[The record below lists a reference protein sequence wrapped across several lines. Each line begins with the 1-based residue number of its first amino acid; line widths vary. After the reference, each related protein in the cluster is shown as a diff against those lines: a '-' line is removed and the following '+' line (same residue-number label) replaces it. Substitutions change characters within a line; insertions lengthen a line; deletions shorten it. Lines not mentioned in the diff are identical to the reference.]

1 MSVQTYECKA
11 VLNVAGVESDL
22 PLTVKYII
30 LPFFPET
37 RESPAEPRQIEIL
50 SIWRGDR
57 VLGDRVLAVDM
68 LSQAQMSAI
77 NDEILGNG

>member
-1 MSVQTYECKA
+1 MSIQTHEVEA
-11 VLNVAGVESDL
+11 VLSVAGVESCL
-22 PLTVKYII
+22 PLTVHYII

-37 RESPAEPRQIEIL
+37 RESPAEPRQIEML
-50 SIWRGDR
+50 SIWR
-57 VLGDRVLAVDM
+57 GDRVLAVDM

>member
-1 MSVQTYECKA
+1 MSVQTYECEA

-30 LPFFPET
+30 LPFFPGT
-37 RESPAEPRQIEIL
+37 REQPEEPRQIEIL
-50 SIWRGDR
+50 SIWR
-57 VLGDRVLAVDM
+57 GDRVLAVDM